1 MSNAKFLDEFS
12 CASSRRN
19 IVRVCWTIASIASI
33 VSFASF
39 DSTVSLVHNSM
50 GCLCHIYLAHSE
62 HLSPHFPFLLDLF
75 RHRCLAIWPH
85 STRLVLYAFVFC
97 SVDSAYFLN
106 NVSLFSGVG
115 SGFES
120 FPRTFLT
127 LGNLV
132 TGENWNSLF
141 DDVSIEY
148 P

>member
-1 MSNAKFLDEFS
+1 
-12 CASSRRN
+12 
-19 IVRVCWTIASIASI
+19 
-33 VSFASF
+33 
-39 DSTVSLVHNSM
+39 
-50 GCLCHIYLAHSE
+50 
-62 HLSPHFPFLLDLF
+62 
-75 RHRCLAIWPH
+75 
-85 STRLVLYAFVFC
+85 LYAFVFC
-97 SVDSAYFLN
+97 SVDSAHFLN